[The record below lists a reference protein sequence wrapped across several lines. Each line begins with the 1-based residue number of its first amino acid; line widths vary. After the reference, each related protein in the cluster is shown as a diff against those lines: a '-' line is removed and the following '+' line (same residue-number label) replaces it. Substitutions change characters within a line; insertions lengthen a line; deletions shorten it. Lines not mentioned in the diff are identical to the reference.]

1 MGYEIK
7 MGIPSGIKH
16 HKVKETQPCNIPQ
29 LAVLDVF
36 MILMLQLAR
45 YKVSK
50 LAYIDKSESSLTGYW
65 EFKPQDSTN
74 TKLIYGRVFVN
85 TYSLFGPNNLTM
97 LR

>member
-1 MGYEIK
+1 
-7 MGIPSGIKH
+7 MGILSGIKH
-16 HKVKETQPCNIPQ
+16 HKVKETQPFNIH
-29 LAVLDVF
+29 VLSVF
-36 MILMLQLAR
+36 MILMLQLTR
-45 YKVSK
+45 HKVSK

-85 TYSLFGPNNLTM
+85 TYSLFGPNLTM

>member
-7 MGIPSGIKH
+7 MGILSGIKH
-16 HKVKETQPCNIPQ
+16 HKVKETQPYNIPQ

-50 LAYIDKSESSLTGYW
+50 LAYIDKCEASLTGYW

-74 TKLIYGRVFVN
+74 TKLIYGRVFIHILCLVQ
-85 TYSLFGPNNLTM
+85 T
-97 LR
+97 